1 MGNRPILSDMI
12 LRFPVSVHLVMVR
25 LLSFLL
31 ISWIWTQ
38 CVGSDLVYIL
48 AGVVS
53 SPLCLGDVDLELK
66 YMAFVNDV
74 DQRAASS
81 V

>member
-1 MGNRPILSDMI
+1 MI

-31 ISWIWTQ
+31 TFWIWRQ

-48 AGVVS
+48 PEVVS
-53 SPLCLGDVDLELK
+53 FPLCLGDVNLVLK